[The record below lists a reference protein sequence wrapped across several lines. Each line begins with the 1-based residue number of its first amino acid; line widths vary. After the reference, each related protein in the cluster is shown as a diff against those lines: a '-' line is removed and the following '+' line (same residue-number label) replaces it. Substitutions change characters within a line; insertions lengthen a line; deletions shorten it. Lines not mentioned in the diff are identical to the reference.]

1 MNWEPILRDNIKPNI
16 NIIPSHASNPIS
28 IEISCEF

>member
-1 MNWEPILRDNIKPNI
+1 MNWEPIQLRDNIKPNI
-16 NIIPSHASNPIS
+16 IPPHTSNPIS